1 VRVKRAFRRR
11 WVQVCIV
18 LLVWLLA
25 LGVSFNRLS
34 PKPNKDPAK
43 LQYMHCDNEAC
54 RFEIPYDKDRVG
66 QQCPKCKGVKGG
78 KEGFF
83 VGTEKSVKTGVQMS
97 PWTRVYVAVFVESVL
112 ALAGIT
118 YLLYRPVPDLTN
130 LFFVISCPYCNQRL
144 RYRAVSHGGQGACSR
159 CKRIL
164 KFPDE
169 EDAVTEEEVLRAD
182 AAQAEAE
189 MRRAQAEAE
198 GDQI

>member
-1 VRVKRAFRRR
+1 LRVRVRRAFRRR
-11 WVQVCIV
+11 WVQVCLIA
-18 LLVWLLA
+18 LVWLLA
-25 LGVSFNRLS
+25 LGISFNRLG

-43 LQYMHCDNEAC
+43 LQFMHCDNEVC
-54 RFEIPYDKDRVG
+54 HFEIPYNKDMDG
-66 QQCPKCKGVKGG
+66 KWCPKCQGQKR
-78 KEGFF
+78 EGFF
-83 VGTEKSVKTGVQMS
+83 VGTEKSIKTGAQMS
-97 PWTRVYVAVFVESVL
+97 PWTRVYVAAFVETVL
-112 ALAGIT
+112 MLAGIT